1 MTYNRSIINYGFE
14 AQTLSGSLS
23 APVLPRICRLPS
35 ERPTPHLPSSVA
47 PCPSPVRG
55 RRVAGASGERPAKLC
70 PRRYQP
76 NALFH
81 VCPAA
86 EDEAANSGGPAHVRP
101 PDPVLRSAAEAGRAL
116 PRPRPIEIRLHQ
128 NPDSRFQVPTYQ
140 HLKIVL
146 CSFTPVHRG
155 NIEDFV
161 KRPKIDSNVI
171 KTTKRSWM
179 MSEVLTSKRLN
190 NIGNI
195 LNTPSVLKS
204 SRFSELVGSYNS

>member
-86 EDEAANSGGPAHVRP
+86 EDEAANSSALRIRSCAQPPRQAELFLAPA
-101 PDPVLRSAAEAGRAL
+101 LSSSAYTRIQIPGSRYL
-116 PRPRPIEIRLHQ
+116 P
-128 NPDSRFQVPTYQ
+128 
-140 HLKIVL
+140 
-146 CSFTPVHRG
+146 
-155 NIEDFV
+155 
-161 KRPKIDSNVI
+161 
-171 KTTKRSWM
+171 
-179 MSEVLTSKRLN
+179 TS
-190 NIGNI
+190 
-195 LNTPSVLKS
+195 T
-204 SRFSELVGSYNS
+204 